1 VPADIAPRVHRSMR
15 SERGL
20 TLIEATVVLAVT
32 SLLVAMA
39 APATSRALE
48 TARMARAQSD
58 VDAIAAAIHNFVSE
72 FSSFTPFT
80 STGVSGGTTVQ
91 MLVSDGD
98 IPREVEVGA
107 SSSWVNPVGTSPMVD
122 FLERH
127 LVTNTPIGGGSYTTG
142 GGGPWRGAYI
152 SAPIDGDPWGNRYAV
167 NTLYLRSTTTND
179 TFVLS
184 AGPDE
189 QIDSAFAINGAYP
202 GDDDII
208 SVIRRDPGLT
218 VP

>member
-1 VPADIAPRVHRSMR
+1 MLPVTGRA

-48 TARMARAQSD
+48 NARIARAQTD
-58 VDAIAAAIHNFVSE
+58 VDAIAAAVHNFVSE
-72 FSSFTPFT
+72 FTGFVPFT
-80 STGVSGGTTVQ
+80 STGVSGGTTVR

-107 SSSWVNPVGTSPMVD
+107 SSSWIDPVGTSPMVD

-127 LVTNTPIGGGSYTTG
+127 LVTNTPIGGGSYTTAG
-142 GGGPWRGAYI
+142 GAPWKGAYI
-152 SAPIDGDPWGNRYAV
+152 SAPVDGDPWGNRYAV

-184 AGPDE
+184 VGPDE
-189 QIDSAFAINGAYP
+189 QVDSAFTINGARP

-208 SVIRRDPGLT
+208 SVIRRDVGAV